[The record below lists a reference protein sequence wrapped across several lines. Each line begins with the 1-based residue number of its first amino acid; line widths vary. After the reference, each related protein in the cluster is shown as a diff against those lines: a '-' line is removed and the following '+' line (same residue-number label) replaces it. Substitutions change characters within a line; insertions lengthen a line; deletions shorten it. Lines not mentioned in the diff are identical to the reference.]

1 MRVKNINRNWTGEVS
16 MKREINQDLKQKED
30 HSVVIKTDQQLVE
43 EVRSGK
49 RASFSELVK
58 RHQRGMLRL
67 SMRFM
72 KDLDVAQD
80 VVQDAFIKSYEKL
93 NMFEGRASFKSWLY
107 QITVNTARNKLREN
121 RYDFSDIDDVQLSVA
136 PIAERKLIH
145 LAVKDIIQLEVD
157 RLPFKQK
164 TALVL
169 RVYEDLSFAEIAE
182 IMQCPYD
189 TAKANYRH
197 ALLKLKEIFET
208 QSELKSWTEDVG
220 GFFMELNSKYMEAE

>member
-1 MRVKNINRNWTGEVS
+1 MGVNE
-16 MKREINQDLKQKED
+16 
-30 HSVVIKTDQQLVE
+30 KTDQQLVE
-43 EVRSGK
+43 EVRAGH

-58 RHQRGMLRL
+58 RHQRGLLRL
-67 SMRFM
+67 SVRFM
-72 KDLDVAQD
+72 KDLDIAQD
-80 VVQDAFIKSYEKL
+80 VVQEAFIKAYEKL

-136 PIAERKLIH
+136 PIAERTLVH
-145 LAVKDIIQLEVD
+145 NAVSDMIQLEVD

-169 RVYEDLSFAEIAE
+169 RIYEDMSFAEIAAVME
-182 IMQCPYD
+182 CPYD

-197 ALLKLKEIFET
+197 ALIKLKEVFET
-208 QSELKSWTEDVG
+208 QSELKKWTEDVG
-220 GFFMELNSKYMEAE
+220 GFFMELNTANFAEAD

>member
-1 MRVKNINRNWTGEVS
+1 
-16 MKREINQDLKQKED
+16 MKREVNQSQPEKSDQILVD
-30 HSVVIKTDQQLVE
+30 KTDQQLIE
-43 EVRSGK
+43 EVRAGQ

-72 KDLDVAQD
+72 KDLDSAQD

-93 NMFEGRASFKSWLY
+93 NMFEGRSTFKSWLY

-121 RYDFSDIDDVQLSVA
+121 RYDMTDIEDVQLSVA
-136 PIAERKLIH
+136 PIAEQKLVH
-145 LAVKDIIQLEVD
+145 VAVRDMIQIQID

-169 RVYEDLSFAEIAE
+169 RVYEDLSFTEIAE
-182 IMQCPYD
+182 VMQCPYD

-197 ALLKLKEIFET
+197 ALLKLKEIFEA
-208 QSELKSWTEDVG
+208 QDELKKWTEDVG
-220 GFFMELNSKYMEAE
+220 GFFMELSSKYVEAE

>member
-1 MRVKNINRNWTGEVS
+1 
-16 MKREINQDLKQKED
+16 MKREGDQDLK
-30 HSVVIKTDQQLVE
+30 TDLELIE
-43 EVRSGK
+43 EVRKGQRS
-49 RASFSELVK
+49 SFSELVK

-136 PIAERKLIH
+136 PIAERKMIH
-145 LAVKDIIQLEVD
+145 AAVTDLIQLEVD

-208 QSELKSWTEDVG
+208 QNELKTWTEDVG
-220 GFFMELNSKYMEAE
+220 GFFMELNTKYAEVE